1 MIVTIHQPNFL
12 PWFPFFEKMA
22 SADRFVLLT
31 NCQFEKNGYQNRFFR
46 DGNWYTMSTF
56 KGLKPIREKK
66 YVNCERSWIKIKKG
80 LPKFKKYLNDMDQY
94 ITPSL
99 SGTNCGIIT
108 HLAKIIN
115 PNVEI
120 VYDWPTH
127 LLGTE
132 RLVDICKYYGAT
144 TYIAGPSGKK
154 YMDMSLWKNAGINVE
169 FHENKN
175 KTHTLDY
182 LETL

>member
-1 MIVTIHQPNFL
+1 
-12 PWFPFFEKMA
+12 
-22 SADRFVLLT
+22 
-31 NCQFEKNGYQNRFFR
+31 
-46 DGNWYTMSTF
+46 
-56 KGLKPIREKK
+56 
-66 YVNCERSWIKIKKG
+66 
-80 LPKFKKYLNDMDQY
+80 MDQY